1 MEILF
6 NSIFSTLYYTMTL
19 ILLMSL
25 HYNYTKI
32 NTVTIEK
39 IYKMASDRADSVLE
53 SHRTSLLE
61 LIEDRNKALNKV

>member
-1 MEILF
+1 
-6 NSIFSTLYYTMTL
+6 
-19 ILLMSL
+19 MSL

-32 NTVTIEK
+32 DTVTIEK